1 MSIQIFMASCDLFAA
16 TLGVCGCNGSV
27 GNELEYQICAVK
39 QIESTKTVVTVEKP
53 KRLCRYYTN
62 GTIDE
67 PTLTVVETYS
77 DVGQRLCIGDQIPQV
92 NTHYRTTSELEE
104 QFRAK
109 SGKPSARWEPGGELE
124 VEVIASFIA
133 DYPTRVIDGELFGQ
147 SVTIRFRA
155 ESFRWSFSDGSALAG
170 RVVDK
175 GFSEKGEHSAVV
187 MALVTVDYKPSGAG
201 WILDAFS
208 GEVAS
213 NELRISVIEVPRRT
227 LLVGG

>member
-1 MSIQIFMASCDLFAA
+1 MNIQIFMASCDLFAA
-16 TLGVCGCNGSV
+16 TLGICGCSGSV

-39 QIESTKTVVTVEKP
+39 QIEETKTVVTVEKP

-92 NTHYRTTSELEE
+92 NTHSRATSELEE

-147 SVTIRFRA
+147 SVAIRFRA
-155 ESFRWSFSDGSALAG
+155 ESFRWSFSDGSAVAG

-175 GFSEKGEHSAVV
+175 GFSEQGEQSAVV
-187 MALVTVDYKPSGAG
+187 KALVTVDYKPSGAG

>member
-27 GNELEYQICAVK
+27 GDELEYQVCAVR
-39 QIESTKTVVTVEKP
+39 QLESTNTSVAVEKP

-62 GTIDE
+62 GTIDQ
-67 PTLTVVETYS
+67 PTPTVIETYS
-77 DVGQRLCIGDQIPQV
+77 DVGQRLCIGDHIPQV
-92 NTHYRTTSELEE
+92 NAHSRSTSELEE

-124 VEVIASFIA
+124 VEVTATFIA
-133 DYPTRVIDGELFGQ
+133 NYPTRVIEGELFGQ
-147 SVTIRFRA
+147 SVAIRFRA
-155 ESFRWSFSDGSALAG
+155 ESFRWSFSDGFSLAG
-170 RVVDK
+170 RVVEK
-175 GFSEKGEHSAVV
+175 GFLEQGERSAVV
-187 MALVTVDYKPSGAG
+187 QALVVVDYKPSGES
-201 WILDAFS
+201 WVLDAFS

-213 NELRISVIEVPRRT
+213 NELRVRVIEIPRRT